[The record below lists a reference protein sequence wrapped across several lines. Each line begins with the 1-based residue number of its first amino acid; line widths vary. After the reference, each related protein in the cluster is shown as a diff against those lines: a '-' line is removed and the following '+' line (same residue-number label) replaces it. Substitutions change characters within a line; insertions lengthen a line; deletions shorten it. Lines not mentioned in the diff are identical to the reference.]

1 MSLPL
6 LSYPVS
12 SQNQRVP
19 GFEVPGDEQPYQY
32 STDRLLSGQE
42 LDNLILAAYRRI
54 FNEQQVLASTRER
67 SLESQLAGKQ
77 ITVRDFIKG
86 LLLSDTFR
94 RRNYECNNNYR
105 FVQMCIQ
112 RVLGRDVYDNR
123 EKLAWSTVLA
133 TKGLEGFVTELLE
146 SDEYLD
152 NFGLDTVPYQRRRI
166 LAQHTTGE
174 LPFERMP
181 RYGQDYLAQLEA
193 LGNDF
198 SSDRQVVEAPYL
210 RPSATVLQI
219 AGWLTKAGGVALAA
233 LVLAVVL
240 SWFGWISL

>member
-1 MSLPL
+1 MTSLPL

-12 SQNQRVP
+12 SQNQRVE
-19 GFEVPGDEQPYQY
+19 GFEVPSDEQPYQY
-32 STDRLLSGQE
+32 STAIPLSGYE
-42 LDNLILAAYRRI
+42 LDNLVLAAYRRI
-54 FNEQQVLASTRER
+54 FNEQQILVSTRER
-67 SLESQLAGKQ
+67 FLESQLFANQ

-133 TKGLEGFVTELLE
+133 TKGLEGFISELLE
-146 SDEYLD
+146 SDEYLN
-152 NFGLDTVPYQRRRI
+152 NFGIDTVPYQRRRI
-166 LAQHTTGE
+166 LPQKSIGE

-181 RYGQDYLAQLEA
+181 RYGSDYLAKLES

-198 SSDRQVVEAPYL
+198 SSDREISAPAYL
-210 RPSATVLQI
+210 PSKTILQI
-219 AGWLTKAGGVALAA
+219 AGLLTKAGAIALATG
-233 LVLAVVL
+233 VIAVVL

>member
-12 SQNQRVP
+12 AQNQRVQ
-19 GFEVPGDEQPYQY
+19 GFEVPGDEHPHRY
-32 STDRLLSGQE
+32 SNSVSLSGQE
-42 LDNLILAAYRRI
+42 LDDLVLAAYRRI
-54 FNEQQVLASTRER
+54 FNEQQVLLSTRER
-67 SLESQLAGKQ
+67 FLESQLCAGQ

-133 TKGLEGFVTELLE
+133 TKGLEGFVTDLLD
-146 SDEYLD
+146 SDEYLN
-152 NFGLDTVPYQRRRI
+152 NFGLDTVPYQRRRV
-166 LAQHTTGE
+166 LAQHSLGD

-181 RYGQDYLAQLEA
+181 RYGADNLKTLKE

-198 SSDRQVVEAPYL
+198 SGDRKLPSVAYLPPKAILQV
-210 RPSATVLQI
+210 
-219 AGWLTKAGGVALAA
+219 AGILTKAGAVTLAA
-233 LVLAVVL
+233 VAVAIIF
-240 SWFGWISL
+240 SWFGWISI

>member
-12 SQNQRVP
+12 TQNQRVE

-32 STDRLLSGQE
+32 STTALLSGAE
-42 LDNLILAAYRRI
+42 LDDLVLAAYRRI
-54 FNEQQVLASTRER
+54 FNEQQILVSTRER
-67 SLESQLAGKQ
+67 FLESQLCANQ
-77 ITVRDFIKG
+77 ITVRDFIQG

-133 TKGLEGFVTELLE
+133 TKGLEGFVSGLIE

-152 NFGLDTVPYQRRRI
+152 NFGLDTVPYQRRRV
-166 LAQHTTGE
+166 LAQHASGA

-181 RYGQDYLAQLEA
+181 RYGADHLAKLEE

-198 SSDRQVVEAPYL
+198 SSDRELRGAAYLPPQV
-210 RPSATVLQI
+210 VLQI
-219 AGWLTKAGGVALAA
+219 AGLLTKAGAVTLIAGAV
-233 LVLAVVL
+233 AVVL

>member
-12 SQNQRVP
+12 SQNQRVQ
-19 GFEVPGDEQPYQY
+19 GFEVPGDEQPYQH
-32 STDRLLSGQE
+32 STSLMLSGQE
-42 LDNLILAAYRRI
+42 LDALVLAAYRRI
-54 FNEQQVLASTRER
+54 FNEQQILVSTRER
-67 SLESQLAGKQ
+67 FLESQLFANQ

-133 TKGLEGFVTELLE
+133 TKGLDGFISDLLD
-146 SDEYLD
+146 SAEYLE

-166 LAQHTTGE
+166 LVQHPTGE

-181 RYGQDYLAQLEA
+181 RYGADHLAKLEA

-198 SSDRQVVEAPYL
+198 SSDRELLGAAYL
-210 RPSATVLQI
+210 PPNVVLQI
-219 AGWLTKAGGVALAA
+219 AGLLTKAGAVTLAA
-233 LVLAVVL
+233 VAIAVIF

>member
-1 MSLPL
+1 
-6 LSYPVS
+6 
-12 SQNQRVP
+12 
-19 GFEVPGDEQPYQY
+19 
-32 STDRLLSGQE
+32 
-42 LDNLILAAYRRI
+42 AYRRI
-54 FNEQQVLASTRER
+54 FNEQQILVSTRER
-67 SLESQLAGKQ
+67 FLESQLFANQ

-133 TKGLEGFVTELLE
+133 TKGLDGFISDLLD
-146 SDEYLD
+146 SAEYLE

-166 LAQHTTGE
+166 LAQHPTGE

-181 RYGQDYLAQLEA
+181 RYGADHLAKLEA

-198 SSDRQVVEAPYL
+198 SSDRELLGAAYL
-210 RPSATVLQI
+210 PPNVVLQI
-219 AGWLTKAGGVALAA
+219 AGLLTKAGAATLAA
-233 LVLAVVL
+233 VVIAVIF